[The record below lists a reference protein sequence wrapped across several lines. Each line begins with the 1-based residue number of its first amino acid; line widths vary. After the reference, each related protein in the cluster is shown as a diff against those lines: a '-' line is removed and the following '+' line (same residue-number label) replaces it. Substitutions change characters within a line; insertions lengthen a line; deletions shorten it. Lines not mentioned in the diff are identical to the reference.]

1 MPFVYRYARGRFDG
15 RDLAVVRERPL
26 SIFVNG
32 GELATLLC
40 SPNELEALVV
50 GFLYFEGVI
59 DSLDDLE
66 ELRLEEAEGWAEV
79 RVARPFRPR
88 RRIFTSGCTGGITF
102 SFDYAPPLDSGQMVE
117 GGRLYPLLY
126 AMYQR
131 ATQYQ
136 ASRGIHA
143 AGLADGR
150 EVLLVAEDVGR
161 HNAVD
166 KIQGLALLRGIET
179 TDRILLSSGRISS
192 EMLRKGAKMR
202 TPIIASRTSPT
213 ELAIEWA
220 KRLGI
225 TLVGYVRPDSFN
237 LYSHPERLRLP
248 SQPPAAVGAR
258 AGAEPTGT

>member
-1 MPFVYRYARGRFDG
+1 MPFVYRLNRGRVEG
-15 RDLAVVRERPL
+15 RAVPVVRERPL
-26 SIFVNG
+26 TVFVNG
-32 GELATLLC
+32 AELATLLC

-59 DSLDDLE
+59 DALEDLE

-88 RRIFTSGCTGGITF
+88 RRIFTSGCTGGVTF
-102 SFDYAPPLDSGQMVE
+102 SLDYAPPLDSALRLE
-117 GGRLYPLLY
+117 AERLYPLLHQ
-126 AMYQR
+126 MYER
-131 ATQYQ
+131 AALYQ

-143 AGLADGR
+143 AALADA
-150 EVLLVAEDVGR
+150 EAVLLVAEDVGR

-179 TDRILLSSGRISS
+179 ADRLLLSSGRISS

-202 TPIIASRTSPT
+202 TPLIASRTSPT

-225 TLVGYVRPDSFN
+225 ALIGYVRPDSFN
-237 LYSHPERLRLP
+237 LYSHPERLLLP
-248 SQPPAAVGAR
+248 SRKPAAVGAR
-258 AGAEPTGT
+258 ATGEATGA